1 MTIPP
6 SLASALSCTGTLV
19 YPENRRACAAL
30 TQPRTL
36 PPGQTAHPAS
46 TTVNSSPATQKLR
59 KAAAEFESL
68 LVSNLLKSMKST
80 FTDSEDDQSTDPAH
94 DTLEDFGTRAM
105 ATAIANAGGLGIGS
119 LILKHLEP
127 AIVHSQ
133 NGNQLPD
140 RKDSGPPAD
149 ILIEHRQRTSAD

>member
-1 MTIPP
+1 MTIPSSTGALVYP
-6 SLASALSCTGTLV
+6 DLRRALAPHDQPPILPPGKAASLASA
-19 YPENRRACAAL
+19 NAN
-30 TQPRTL
+30 
-36 PPGQTAHPAS
+36 S
-46 TTVNSSPATQKLR
+46 TPATLKLR

-68 LVSNLLKSMKST
+68 LISDLLKSMKST

-105 ATAIANAGGLGIGS
+105 STALANAGGLGIGS

-127 AIVHSQ
+127 TLTHSQ

-149 ILIEHRQRTSAD
+149 IL

>member
-6 SLASALSCTGTLV
+6 TLASTLGQA
-19 YPENRRACAAL
+19 PLLPLAPSAKRA
-30 TQPRTL
+30 
-36 PPGQTAHPAS
+36 PAS
-46 TTVNSSPATQKLR
+46 TPNSTPATLKLR

-68 LVSNLLKSMKST
+68 LISSLLKSMKST
-80 FTDSEDDQSTDPAH
+80 FADSEDDQSTDPAH

-105 ATAIANAGGLGIGS
+105 ATAIANAGGLGVGS

-127 AIVHSQ
+127 ALANSQ
-133 NGNQLPD
+133 NGNQPPH

-149 ILIEHRQRTSAD
+149 ILIEQR